1 MKPISLATSKI
12 TQEIRD
18 NVNKA
23 LDDNRIAQGEF
34 NTLFESKVAKYM
46 GVKYAIGVCNGSMA
60 DIISLAVLKSLRSDK
75 TEVIVPALTFIAQT
89 NAIIINGLKPVFVDV
104 GENYQIN
111 MNGVYNAIT
120 DKTLAIMVVHLL
132 GKDCGIERLATILS
146 YGGTGISIIEDTC
159 EAYGGATK
167 GKKFGTFGDFGTFSF
182 FPSHTITTGEG
193 GMLITND
200 DNLADLARAC
210 RNHGR
215 MPGVGILDMFHFP
228 IFGFNGKMNNLSAA
242 VGCAVVDTA
251 DKVIQT
257 RKRNVRWYN
266 ELLNKNWYASSPHCY
281 PVRYGIEKLRDKAL
295 LRLQENKIEARKLFS
310 CLPTQEK
317 VYANLGYKEGDFPI
331 AEKIGKTHLF
341 VPVHQD
347 LTKSQ
352 IQRIV
357 KYL

>member
-46 GVKYAIGVCNGSMA
+46 EVKHAIGVCNGSMA
-60 DIISLAVLKSLRSDK
+60 DIISLAVLKSLRPDK

-104 GENYQIN
+104 GEDYQIN
-111 MNGVYNAIT
+111 MNSVWNAIT
-120 DKTLAIMVVHLL
+120 DKTLAVMVVHLL
-132 GKDCGIERLATILS
+132 GRDCQAERLATVLN
-146 YGGTGISIIEDTC
+146 YGRPNIFIVEDCC
-159 EAYGGATK
+159 EAYGGSVRD
-167 GKKFGTFGDFGTFSF
+167 KKFGTFGDFGTFSF

-257 RKRNVRWYN
+257 RKCNVALYN
-266 ELLNKNWYASSPHCY
+266 KLLQEDWYASSPHCY
-281 PVRYGIEKLRDKAL
+281 PVKYKTEKLRDETL
-295 LRLQENKIEARKLFS
+295 LRLYENKIEARKLFS
-310 CLPTQEK
+310 CLPVQER
-317 VYANLGYKEGDFPI
+317 VYANLGYKQGDFPI